1 MTASP
6 VPQTSASSVYPLAP
20 SWWLAAILA
29 AGHIGVAALI
39 LILEI
44 SVVWRV
50 VVLVVLLAS
59 WIYEVRMAA
68 LLRAADAVIALKI
81 TPDNALSIQLRNS
94 AWHDCEVLG
103 STCVTAGLT
112 VINLRQAGRRRLR
125 NVVLLPDSMPPDDY
139 RRLRVWLRWRPS
151 LKPD

>member
-6 VPQTSASSVYPLAP
+6 VPQSSATGVYQLAP
-20 SWWLAAILA
+20 SWWLAVILA
-29 AGHIGVAALI
+29 MGHIGVAALV
-39 LILEI
+39 LFVEI
-44 SVVWRV
+44 APVWRV
-50 VVLVVLLAS
+50 AALVLLLAS
-59 WIYEVRMAA
+59 WIYEVRVAA

-81 TPDNALSIQLRNS
+81 APDNTLSLRLRS
-94 AWHDCEVLG
+94 GEWHDCEVLG

-112 VINLRQAGRRRLR
+112 VLNLRQAGRRRLR
-125 NVVLLPDSMPPDDY
+125 SVVLLPDSMPADDY